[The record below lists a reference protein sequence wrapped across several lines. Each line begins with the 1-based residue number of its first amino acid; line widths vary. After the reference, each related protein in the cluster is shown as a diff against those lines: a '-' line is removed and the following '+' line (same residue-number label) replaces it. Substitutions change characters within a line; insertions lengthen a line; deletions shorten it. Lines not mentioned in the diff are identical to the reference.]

1 MQYEDFFALSQ
12 LYARYGAVVDAAD
25 WDGWVEMFT
34 EDCRYKLQ
42 PRENHERGL
51 PLATLAFEGQGMLKD
66 RVYGIRET
74 LFHDPYYQRH
84 VVGAPLVHKVDPDG
98 RICPAGVT
106 GEIAVNRFDIHG
118 FPDPVL
124 FSGYWHNPEL
134 THEHFNRDWFLTGT
148 LAHIDPDGYFWF
160 DGHTTAAHDHPGNP
174 GSTQTST

>member
-12 LYARYGAVVDAAD
+12 LYARYGAVVDEAD

-42 PRENHERGL
+42 PRENQERGF

-84 VVGAPLVHKVDPDG
+84 VIGAPLVHRVDEAGVIHCEANYAVLRTRLSKESTVFNVG
-98 RICPAGVT
+98 RYIDEVVRTPAGLKFASRLVVYDS
-106 GEIAVNRFDIHG
+106 EMIPNSLIY
-118 FPDPVL
+118 P
-124 FSGYWHNPEL
+124 
-134 THEHFNRDWFLTGT
+134 
-148 LAHIDPDGYFWF
+148 I
-160 DGHTTAAHDHPGNP
+160 
-174 GSTQTST
+174 